1 MILAFKQKGIYNSL
15 KYLGTFL
22 ATIIVVTLF
31 YFFITQTSFSELSF
45 SLDFHKDKPVGLE
58 SPMAALHHLVNYF
71 NTGIGA
77 PIVARHNTWGV
88 DDAYLLLPMPILT
101 YLWIIPVGLMY
112 LWLVL
117 SKTKQAHFLFVI
129 TFLSSFFIFSKL
141 FTPQYWLWVLFL
153 LPFLPIRFKKYWAL
167 VVTAALAA
175 AITQFIYPL
184 HYFDF
189 LGYFYSQN
197 TNFEYLFWIYQIE
210 ISGIILTAL
219 LAIALY
225 LKEGVSS
232 KR

>member
-1 MILAFKQKGIYNSL
+1 MG
-15 KYLGTFL
+15 
-22 ATIIVVTLF
+22 
-31 YFFITQTSFSELSF
+31 LSF
-45 SLDFHKDKPVGLE
+45 DVGL
-58 SPMAALHHLVNYF
+58 V
-71 NTGIGA
+71 
-77 PIVARHNTWGV
+77 
-88 DDAYLLLPMPILT
+88 
-101 YLWIIPVGLMY
+101 Y